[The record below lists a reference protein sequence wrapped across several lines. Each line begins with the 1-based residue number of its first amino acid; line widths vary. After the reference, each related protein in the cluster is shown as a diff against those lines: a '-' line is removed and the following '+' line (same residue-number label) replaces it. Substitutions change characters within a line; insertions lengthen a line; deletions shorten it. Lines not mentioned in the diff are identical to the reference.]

1 MNEPH
6 EAWNCQTE
14 TAAASAER
22 GARIAGY
29 LFLLA
34 GIVGGCAS
42 AYITGRLYVPG
53 DAISTAGQVRAGGG
67 LVLIGAI
74 VGLLQMAVFAV
85 LAISHDTLHRQA
97 NKKASR
103 AVLVLAA
110 SATAI
115 MSLNQLVQA
124 AAVLVATCSMGVG
137 VFNGAAAN
145 ALVLLLFD
153 MHRYGFLIA
162 QIVFGG
168 WLLCWLFG
176 TKIGPVSI
184 YAIISIAP
192 HSVRALAKG
201 R

>member
-53 DAISTAGQVRAGGG
+53 DAMATAGRVRAGAG
-67 LVLIGAI
+67 LVGIGA
-74 VGLLQMAVFAV
+74 VANLLQMAAFAV
-85 LAISHDTLHRQA
+85 LAFSRDVVFRQA
-97 NKKASR
+97 NRNASR

-110 SATAI
+110 LATAT
-115 MSLNQLVQA
+115 MGLNQLVQA
-124 AAVLVATCSMGVG
+124 AAVLVATCGFCV
-137 VFNGAAAN
+137 VAFNAALAN
-145 ALVLLLFD
+145 ELVLLLFGI
-153 MHRYGFLIA
+153 HRYGFLAA
-162 QIVFGG
+162 QIVFGA
-168 WLLCWLFG
+168 WLLRWMFG
-176 TKIGPVSI
+176 TRIRPRSI
-184 YAIISIAP
+184 CAMIASP
-192 HSVRALAKG
+192 SVRALAKG